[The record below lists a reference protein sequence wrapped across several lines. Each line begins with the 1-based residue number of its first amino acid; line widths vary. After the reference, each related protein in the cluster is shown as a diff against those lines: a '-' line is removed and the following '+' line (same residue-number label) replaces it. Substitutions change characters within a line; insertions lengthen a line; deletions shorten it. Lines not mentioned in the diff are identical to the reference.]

1 MIKKLLLFT
10 LLCFSPFL
18 YASTT
23 ASQKN
28 FSGAYACKGNN
39 SKVGDYSFTVTL
51 KLNRKISRD
60 DIYVY
65 DVISETE
72 NSTHYFG
79 SALAIENK
87 MSLTFKVSAANENVS
102 GVGLATFK
110 QNQEKLWTFNTQY
123 YEPDQDGGISGAD
136 TCTLQPA
143 AAPKKAS
150 DEPTQN
156 KDVPT
161 GK

>member
-1 MIKKLLLFT
+1 MLKKLLLLT
-10 LLCFSPFL
+10 LLCFSPVL
-18 YASTT
+18 YASTST
-23 ASQKN
+23 SQKN
-28 FSGAYACKGNN
+28 FSGVYACKGNN

-51 KLNRKISRD
+51 KLNRRISRD

-65 DVISETE
+65 DVIGETE

-79 SALAIENK
+79 SALAIDNK
-87 MSLTFKVSAANENVS
+87 MSLTFKISAPNENLS

-110 QNQEKLWTFNTQY
+110 LNQEKFWTFSTQY

-143 AAPKKAS
+143 VAAKKALE
-150 DEPTQN
+150 DPTPN
-156 KDVPT
+156 KDLPT
-161 GK
+161 AK